1 MKVKEFLD
9 TLNITLLEKIEKL
22 SKKLNTQRD
31 YKNYKDFEDIVY
43 GYMKH
48 QINDFIKPV
57 YKKIPAYMLKGTK

>member
-1 MKVKEFLD
+1 MKFKEFLD

-43 GYMKH
+43 GYMRY
-48 QINDFIKPV
+48 QIKDFIKSS
-57 YKKIPAYMLKGTK
+57 YKKIPVFMLQGTK